1 MKNINIYIQEA
12 LINKNTKIKK
22 HFSDEYVLFVPYREC
37 YSYILNHEEF
47 DKYLL
52 NLDNRAKIYLINI
65 KDAYD
70 IYIKLPNNHLSNE
83 IVSDKSNWDLSIFRI
98 PKNIDSIENLKITL
112 NKNHCK
118 NINAFITKQDDLWER
133 ITDEDQLK
141 LLY

>member
-22 HFSDEYVLFVPYREC
+22 HFSDEYVLFVPYRRC
-37 YSYILNHEEF
+37 YSYILNNEELN
-47 DKYLL
+47 KYLL
-52 NLDNRAKIYLINI
+52 NIGDRAKICLINI

-70 IYIKLPNNHLSNE
+70 IYIKLPDNHLSNE
-83 IVSDKSNWDLSIFRI
+83 IVSDRSNWDLSIFRI

-112 NKNHCK
+112 NKNRCQ
-118 NINAFITKQDDLWER
+118 NINVFITEKDDLWER